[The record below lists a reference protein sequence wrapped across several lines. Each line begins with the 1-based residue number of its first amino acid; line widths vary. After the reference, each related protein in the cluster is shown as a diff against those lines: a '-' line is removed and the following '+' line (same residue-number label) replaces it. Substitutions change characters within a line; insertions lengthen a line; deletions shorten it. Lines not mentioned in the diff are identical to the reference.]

1 MQTYADVR
9 CRTLSYAGE
18 IVLVICEDKG
28 DVAAFKDF
36 VPAGPRLKKIK
47 NKNHKKNKI
56 LSVRMLLYVSSYDYI
71 CVLKL
76 LMWLP

>member
-9 CRTLSYAGE
+9 CRTLTYAGE

-36 VPAGPRLKKIK
+36 VPAGPLFFGNQKK
-47 NKNHKKNKI
+47 KI